1 MKIGVYSHC
10 TIDSIVS
17 GDSTY
22 ETAGGPACYCS
33 LTARN
38 QRFDVNLV
46 TKYGKDFPLSQFL
59 EKNKI
64 KMQDPL
70 SSENTTR
77 FKIVLNDSD
86 RDLFIENKCEQLE
99 FVDEGADGI
108 IISPVFDEI
117 PVQTF
122 EKIKSSSDFVLLDPQ
137 GFIRTHD
144 MNNKIS
150 LKNAELPLDGI
161 AAIKVNPEELF
172 ALTGSNDDTGL
183 LKLQKFGIENVILTN
198 KQKISLLVKDKIYSI
213 KLPNLELVDTTGLGD
228 IFCSTFCCTMLRE
241 NDFLWALSFSGGAV
255 QAALETK
262 SFGIDKIPQKG
273 AVENNGSYFYNM
285 VAFRQI

>member
-70 SSENTTR
+70 SLKNTTR

-86 RDLFIENKCEQLE
+86 RDLFIENKCEPLE

-117 PVQTF
+117 PAQTF
-122 EKIKSSSDFVLLDPQ
+122 EKIKSSCNFVLLDPQ

-144 MNNKIS
+144 TNNKIS
-150 LKNAELPLDGI
+150 LKNAELSLDNI
-161 AAIKVNPEELF
+161 TAIKVNPEELF
-172 ALTGSNDDTGL
+172 ALTGL
-183 LKLQKFGIENVILTN
+183 
-198 KQKISLLVKDKIYSI
+198 SLIHI
-213 KLPNLELVDTTGLGD
+213 
-228 IFCSTFCCTMLRE
+228 
-241 NDFLWALSFSGGAV
+241 
-255 QAALETK
+255 
-262 SFGIDKIPQKG
+262 
-273 AVENNGSYFYNM
+273 
-285 VAFRQI
+285 

>member
-86 RDLFIENKCEQLE
+86 RDLIIENKYLIADQYIQVCKKYGWEYIKLKKDGQQPNLYKFILISREENPEKE
-99 FVDEGADGI
+99 FAQI
-108 IISPVFDEI
+108 TKRTSPVYDYILGRDNDEI
-117 PVQTF
+117 IKRHICLPVWYML
-122 EKIKSSSDFVLLDPQ
+122 E
-137 GFIRTHD
+137 
-144 MNNKIS
+144 NK
-150 LKNAELPLDGI
+150 
-161 AAIKVNPEELF
+161 
-172 ALTGSNDDTGL
+172 
-183 LKLQKFGIENVILTN
+183 
-198 KQKISLLVKDKIYSI
+198 
-213 KLPNLELVDTTGLGD
+213 
-228 IFCSTFCCTMLRE
+228 
-241 NDFLWALSFSGGAV
+241 ALSEV
-255 QAALETK
+255 IQELK
-262 SFGIDKIPQKG
+262 
-273 AVENNGSYFYNM
+273 
-285 VAFRQI
+285 R

>member
-22 ETAGGPACYCS
+22 ETAGGPACDCS
-33 LTARN
+33 LTAQN

-122 EKIKSSSDFVLLDPQ
+122 EKIKS
-137 GFIRTHD
+137 
-144 MNNKIS
+144 
-150 LKNAELPLDGI
+150 
-161 AAIKVNPEELF
+161 
-172 ALTGSNDDTGL
+172 
-183 LKLQKFGIENVILTN
+183 
-198 KQKISLLVKDKIYSI
+198 
-213 KLPNLELVDTTGLGD
+213 
-228 IFCSTFCCTMLRE
+228 
-241 NDFLWALSFSGGAV
+241 
-255 QAALETK
+255 
-262 SFGIDKIPQKG
+262 
-273 AVENNGSYFYNM
+273 
-285 VAFRQI
+285 